1 MCIRDSGNEQQV
13 VWREKMVQAPGSCA
27 PSWQFYRDVGRK
39 LDPGRYPDFKDPED
53 LYRRFSAL
61 VPSWKGMTLERLRES
76 PDGLVWPLY
85 SLEDK
90 ERTGSV
96 FAEGKLL
103 TPSGKMKAVDTLF
116 GRFPQWDYPKGSPL
130 GKDRSDDFPL
140 VLTQEMCIRD
150 RSSAALMPR
159 MKAVP
164 RGSTAVPSMLTK
176 PTPPLARSA

>member
-1 MCIRDSGNEQQV
+1 
-13 VWREKMVQAPGSCA
+13 
-27 PSWQFYRDVGRK
+27 
-39 LDPGRYPDFKDPED
+39 
-53 LYRRFSAL
+53 
-61 VPSWKGMTLERLRES
+61 MTLERLRES

-140 VLTQEMCIRD
+140 VLTQGKQLWHW
-150 RSSAALMPR
+150 AADADQLFQGR
-159 MKAVP
+159 RAV
-164 RGSTAVPSMLTK
+164 L
-176 PTPPLARSA
+176 